1 MLLEKATGIYT
12 GSVYR
17 DKQLLEGGF
26 LGEETEPEDG
36 ETLFQKSHEIKE
48 DKIANAQGQSCQFLI
63 ISELGLNCLQMSSG

>member
-12 GSVYR
+12 GSVYK

-26 LGEETEPEDG
+26 LGEETEPEYG

-48 DKIANAQGQSCQFLI
+48 DKIANSQGQSCHFL
-63 ISELGLNCLQMSSG
+63 